1 MATLESSPSSSRRV
15 NSGGTPVTTPQA
27 MSRHAYMSRRED
39 GVSAPCVPSPSP
51 GYVLEGSA
59 KDSHTQRHRRILPSV
74 EELRA
79 ELLAGE
85 GGRSQGRILVLRAGR
100 VDGAVREALVSVARV
115 DGGFIDAH
123 AAGTAYRPRGGRRT
137 PRWWWSC
144 AYPEVAAGEG
154 QVPLYR
160 PGDGQALTISRMS
173 VWLGGGGVPVVI
185 VGHGAGPE
193 RRGRGHKLQREHGG
207 AGYGAIGSAR
217 PGSTGRV
224 EISSFEKDLWE
235 ALAPPDEVAIEE
247 VLGELMLDRWTG
259 CLAAMR
265 PGTGGGGGGGGAG
278 HMQEQ
283 ESLWAAM
290 AALES
295 NLDEARRLSGRGRQL
310 GAARASA
317 WADLMRR
324 LEMRVRLGQ
333 LGIGGEAC
341 RRQASP
347 ARGGKTDN
355 DRSLD
360 RIAYLGGLMLPVSA
374 VASILAIGGDY
385 GPGGESFW
393 VFWLSS
399 FLASVLAV
407 LVIYADQ
414 LRTVEVWLE
423 TGELDDELLP
433 WEGEDSEEHLVQ
445 RWADGSRRAAWERRE
460 LGWGGAVK
468 KMSGYYWWRG
478 DPRLAFRRPRGV
490 KLGGL

>member
-1 MATLESSPSSSRRV
+1 MAKVVKWRLLNSSPSPSRRV

-27 MSRHAYMSRRED
+27 MSRQAYMSRRED
-39 GVSAPCVPSPSP
+39 GVSAPCAPSPSP
-51 GYVLEGSA
+51 GYVLEWSA
-59 KDSHTQRHRRILPSV
+59 KDSRAQRHRRILPSV

-123 AAGTAYRPRGGRRT
+123 AAGTPYRPRGGRRT
-137 PRWWWSC
+137 PRRWWTC
-144 AYPEVAAGEG
+144 AYPEVAAGKG

-185 VGHGAGPE
+185 VGDGAGPE
-193 RRGRGHKLQREHGG
+193 RRDHKLRREQGA

-224 EISSFEKDLWE
+224 EMSSFEQDLWE
-235 ALAPPDEVAIEE
+235 ALAPPDEVAVEE
-247 VLGELMLDRWTG
+247 VLGEVVLDRWTG

-265 PGTGGGGGGGGAG
+265 PGTIGGGAG
-278 HMQEQ
+278 HMQER

-295 NLDEARRLSGRGRQL
+295 NLDEARRFSGRGRQL
-310 GAARASA
+310 GAAGASA
-317 WADLMRR
+317 WADLLRR

-333 LGIGGEAC
+333 QGIGAE
-341 RRQASP
+341 ASP

-423 TGELDDELLP
+423 TGELDGELLP
-433 WEGEDSEEHLVQ
+433 WEGEGSEEHLVQ

-468 KMSGYYWWRG
+468 KMSGYYWWRR
-478 DPRLAFRRPRGV
+478 DPGLAFRRPRGV

>member
-1 MATLESSPSSSRRV
+1 MATLESSPSPSRRV

-27 MSRHAYMSRRED
+27 MSRHDYMSRRED

-51 GYVLEGSA
+51 GYVLEWSA
-59 KDSHTQRHRRILPSV
+59 KDSRAQRHRRVLLSV

-123 AAGTAYRPRGGRRT
+123 AATVVDLRVSRGCRR
-137 PRWWWSC
+137 R
-144 AYPEVAAGEG
+144 G
-154 QVPLYR
+154 

-173 VWLGGGGVPVVI
+173 VWLGGGVPVVI

-193 RRGRGHKLQREHGG
+193 RRDHKLRREQGG

-224 EISSFEKDLWE
+224 EMSSFEQDLWE
-235 ALAPPDEVAIEE
+235 ALAPTDEVAVEE
-247 VLGELMLDRWTG
+247 VLGELVLDRWTG
-259 CLAAMR
+259 CLEAMR
-265 PGTGGGGGGGGAG
+265 PETIGGGGAG
-278 HMQEQ
+278 HMQER

-295 NLDEARRLSGRGRQL
+295 NLDEARRFSERGRQL
-310 GAARASA
+310 GGAGASA
-317 WADLMRR
+317 WADLLRR

-333 LGIGGEAC
+333 QGIGAE
-341 RRQASP
+341 ASP

-423 TGELDDELLP
+423 TGELDGELLP
-433 WEGEDSEEHLVQ
+433 WEGEGSEEHLVQ

-468 KMSGYYWWRG
+468 KMSGYYWWRR
-478 DPRLAFRRPRGV
+478 DPGLAFRRPRGV